1 MEKKKKKL
9 RNSVKAVII
18 QDGKLLVLRKKNGNG
33 AYTVLPGGGQK
44 KSETLHQ
51 ALTREVFEEI
61 CAKVKIGNLIHIREY
76 FSEKHGFALEDRE
89 IHQVEFFF
97 KCKLLEDYHPKN
109 GHFPDPHQKEVVWV
123 GIDQLDEANFYPVTL
138 RKILQALKNDDS
150 PVYLGECN

>member
-1 MEKKKKKL
+1 MKKKRKL

-18 QDGKLLVLRKKNGNG
+18 QDGKLLVLRKENGNG

-44 KSETLHQ
+44 HGESLHQ
-51 ALTREVFEEI
+51 ALKREVFEEI
-61 CAKVKIGNLIHIREY
+61 RARVKVGRLLKIREY
-76 FSEKHGFALEDRE
+76 FSEKHEYAVEDRD

-97 KCKLLEDYHPKN
+97 KCKLIDNYEPKN

-123 GIDQLDEANFYPVTL
+123 ALDELDDANFYPVIL
-138 RKILQALKNDDS
+138 REILSDLKHDHS

>member
-1 MEKKKKKL
+1 MEKKKRKL

-123 GIDQLDEANFYPVTL
+123 GLDQLDEANFYPVTL
-138 RKILQALKNDDS
+138 RKILKDLKNDDS